1 MNHNQSFINRESN
14 HQPKT
19 LKLKNLGTFLD
30 RKIQRISDFL
40 WSNKIPGTLNNLQ
53 EFPEV
58 TGPAVTHKC
67 VLTAKSRQLVML
79 VL

>member
-14 HQPKT
+14 HQPNT
-19 LKLKNLGTFLD
+19 LKLKNLGKFLD
-30 RKIQRISDFL
+30 R
-40 WSNKIPGTLNNLQ
+40 KIPGTLNNLQ